1 MARIWQRFG
10 GWRRV
15 VLTLGVFGV
24 AIVLWERDR
33 RVEAWRDRV
42 AEATRGLMDGEDVS
56 GSISPAEEFLRADAR
71 RAIEDLEPPRTLG
84 TVEADPDGDAR
95 GMILVTGC
103 GGGTLRFHWSGAPP
117 ILVGVDRIELETSLN
132 LTETGVGP

>member
-24 AIVLWERDR
+24 AFVLWERDR
-33 RVEAWRDRV
+33 RVDAWRDRV
-42 AEATRGLMDGEDVS
+42 LEATRVLLDGTEVS
-56 GSISPAEEFLRADAR
+56 GAVSPAEEFLRADAR
-71 RAIEDLEPPRTLG
+71 RAIEDLKPPRTLG

-95 GMILVTGC
+95 GMILVTGGE
-103 GGGTLRFHWSGAPP
+103 GGILRFHWSGAPP
-117 ILVGVDRIELETSLN
+117 ILVGVDRFEVETSLN